1 MRIRPFPALFVI
13 LALAFPPK
21 STSASQFNISGTG
34 YAAPLGTHPT
44 TTVNVYD
51 KPTMILLN
59 STTTLPDGSYTIY
72 FYPVGI
78 ENIKPSGLSGA
89 ILRNPFRESLEVAIS
104 ANETGDYLL
113 SVSDVNGSILLT
125 KSLSLQSGSNAIT
138 ISGLGA
144 AGLKTIQLSGYGQ
157 KITLKAIQSSSG
169 AFSPSVDITHSDLSM
184 LKNTATSDSVL
195 ISFVPPSGYTGMDTT
210 VAFQSQI
217 VNYVLQQI
225 PVEFSMVALTHKDT
239 AVQNT
244 SVKIQWGD
252 GTTDT
257 YASQNGF
264 IHVSKYLYSITDTA
278 YISNNDTTIYSPW
291 LWGRMQNH
299 PLNQANLFQS
309 AKQPSGG
316 LIYIPPDP
324 AIVKI
329 SLLPDTFNLFFQV
342 KEVDDPMHQ
351 GQKIRTYDGIDF
363 RTLGWGSNPGVSV
376 KYVFV
381 PQSVDSIDNF
391 RVRQDETT
399 GLLVSQTLFDELCQ
413 LNDSALSLTTLKF
426 NGIKY
431 MPPYKTENVDY
442 WATDPRI
449 IEAQNRNPSMDQS
462 ILTQYRNVGT
472 SGCHSFTTTF
482 NGINGQPRIYYSI
495 AKFSQT
501 VSKAQRLT
509 EMICQLINADD
520 ASTGGAGGFL
530 VALPFTPTEYAR
542 VLVYTIYNDDCGTPD

>member
-1 MRIRPFPALFVI
+1 
-13 LALAFPPK
+13 
-21 STSASQFNISGTG
+21 
-34 YAAPLGTHPT
+34 
-44 TTVNVYD
+44 
-51 KPTMILLN
+51 
-59 STTTLPDGSYTIY
+59 
-72 FYPVGI
+72 
-78 ENIKPSGLSGA
+78 
-89 ILRNPFRESLEVAIS
+89 
-104 ANETGDYLL
+104 
-113 SVSDVNGSILLT
+113 
-125 KSLSLQSGSNAIT
+125 
-138 ISGLGA
+138 
-144 AGLKTIQLSGYGQ
+144 
-157 KITLKAIQSSSG
+157 
-169 AFSPSVDITHSDLSM
+169 
-184 LKNTATSDSVL
+184 
-195 ISFVPPSGYTGMDTT
+195 
-210 VAFQSQI
+210 
-217 VNYVLQQI
+217 
-225 PVEFSMVALTHKDT
+225 
-239 AVQNT
+239 
-244 SVKIQWGD
+244 
-252 GTTDT
+252 
-257 YASQNGF
+257 
-264 IHVSKYLYSITDTA
+264 
-278 YISNNDTTIYSPW
+278 
-291 LWGRMQNH
+291 
-299 PLNQANLFQS
+299 
-309 AKQPSGG
+309 